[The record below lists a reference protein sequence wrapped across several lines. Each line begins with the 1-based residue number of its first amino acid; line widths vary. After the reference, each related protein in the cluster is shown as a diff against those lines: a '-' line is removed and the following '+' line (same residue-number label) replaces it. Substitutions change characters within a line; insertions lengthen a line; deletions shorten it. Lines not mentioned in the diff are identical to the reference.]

1 MIIIGLSL
9 VPDFN
14 MLILVCIGVGFV
26 ILIAI
31 CVALI
36 IIKYRN
42 RDHGPPSATML
53 LDTEYRKSINEPLP
67 YMADDS
73 GHYRSLIKMH
83 NNADYPVHNP
93 SQTLPRQGHFQ
104 PGPSAPYNPD
114 MDADGDRKFL
124 TMQHGRATL
133 NIQPSTG
140 ARDSQ
145 KEGTN
150 EYNAPNYFV
159 LDQNFIK

>member
-1 MIIIGLSL
+1 
-9 VPDFN
+9 

-36 IIKYRN
+36 IIKFRN

-53 LDTEYRKSINEPLP
+53 LDTEYRKNINDPMSYTEN
-67 YMADDS
+67 DS
-73 GHYRSLIKMH
+73 GHYRSLIKVQ
-83 NNADYPVHNP
+83 NNPDYPEP
-93 SQTLPRQGHFQ
+93 YTSQTVPRQGHFQ

-114 MDADGDRKFL
+114 MDAHADMKFL

-133 NIQPSTG
+133 KTQPGMSDG
-140 ARDSQ
+140 Q
-145 KEGTN
+145 KEVMK

-159 LDQNFIK
+159 LDQNYIKPDYA